1 MTAPTRP
8 RPGARWCVG
17 ALALTAALVAAGC
30 STTTPAQKSEPAR
43 TGTAMVPT
51 SAAPSASASARLAL
65 AAYAA
70 MWGDVQ
76 AAGTTSNYQDPRLA
90 EHLDGKALLTVSE
103 NMAADQAHGIV
114 ELGTPVPHPRVITA
128 TASTATLA
136 DCLDDTGWLT
146 YYAATRTLTDN
157 VPGGH
162 RYVTATV
169 ADENGTWKVTILDTR
184 GEGTC

>member
-1 MTAPTRP
+1 MTDPTRP
-8 RPGARWCVG
+8 RAWWRVG
-17 ALALTAALVAAGC
+17 ALALTAALAAAAC
-30 STTTPAQKSEPAR
+30 STTTPAQKSEPTR
-43 TGTAMVPT
+43 TGTAMFPT
-51 SAAPSASASARLAL
+51 SAGPSASASTPAQLAL
-65 AAYAA
+65 AAYTA

-76 AAGTTSNYQDPRLA
+76 AAGATSNYQDPRLA
-90 EHLDGKALLTVSE
+90 AHLGGKALLTVSE

-114 ELGTPVPHPRVITA
+114 ELGTPVPHPRVLTA

-146 YYAATRTLTDN
+146 YYAATRALTDT

-169 ADENGTWKVTILDTR
+169 TDENGTWKVTTLDTR

>member
-1 MTAPTRP
+1 MFPT
-8 RPGARWCVG
+8 GAS
-17 ALALTAALVAAGC
+17 L
-30 STTTPAQKSEPAR
+30 
-43 TGTAMVPT
+43 
-51 SAAPSASASARLAL
+51 SASASAPAQLAL
-65 AAYAA
+65 SAYTA

-76 AAGTTSNYQDPRLA
+76 AAGATSNYRDPRLG

-128 TASTATLA
+128 TATAATLA

-169 ADENGTWKVTILDTR
+169 TNEHGTWKVTTLDTR